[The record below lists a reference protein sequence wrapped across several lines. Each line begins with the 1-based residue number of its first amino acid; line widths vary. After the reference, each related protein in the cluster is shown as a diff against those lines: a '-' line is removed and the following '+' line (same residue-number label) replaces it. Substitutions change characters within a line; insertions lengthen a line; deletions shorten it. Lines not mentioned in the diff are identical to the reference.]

1 MRTEQILLGWLLS
14 SCVSAI
20 WLPAADGADADDY
33 GAEELD
39 NTIVDSPHGVRAANQ
54 HYVVNYRFAPDAQ
67 REIDLASDTANSYG
81 QVGEYDCWTE
91 TPCFQPPHG
100 SVLGCLETWRRYQRI
115 GFNSMRL
122 STSVPTR
129 HMLETA
135 DEAGYLLIPE
145 GWASY
150 PRSPGTPSIQ
160 PCWLKN
166 LPGKYTWLS
175 ERNKKA

>member
-20 WLPAADGADADDY
+20 WLPAADGADADNY

-39 NTIVDSPHGVRAANQ
+39 NTIVDSPHGIRAANQ

-91 TPCFQPPHG
+91 TPGFQPPHG

-122 STSVPTR
+122 
-129 HMLETA
+129 
-135 DEAGYLLIPE
+135 
-145 GWASY
+145 ASGA
-150 PRSPGTPSIQ
+150 PGTGRVRRI
-160 PCWLKN
+160 
-166 LPGKYTWLS
+166 G
-175 ERNKKA
+175 ERFPWTSSRPHKATRRGWQAASH